1 MPKSSGKPEDDTPF
15 PACDTLVSRRQP
27 LKGFPDPALL
37 SLFFSTSACYC
48 RTAAYPLLG
57 KGQEGCH
64 LLMVLIIL
72 GALSANRQYQVLLL
86 TASIPSCW

>member
-1 MPKSSGKPEDDTPF
+1 MALS
-15 PACDTLVSRRQP
+15 PAGDTLVVMLQP
-27 LKGFPDPALL
+27 LKNFPVQALL
-37 SLFFSTSACYC
+37 SLFLSTSACC
-48 RTAAYPLLG
+48 RASAYPLSG